1 MIPNWAAGPL
11 YLRVLL
17 AIGLLCVAG
26 LALWMASANDSE
38 SNKPPVYL
46 MSTLPLKWGEG
57 DVKDVAQ
64 GVSDPALFYS
74 ALVERYLIKDAD
86 GLDKIEASP
95 DGMLI
100 MVQPRLLAPSENVAL
115 DKWVRGGGRL
125 VLFADPALQWESR
138 FPLGDSRRPLFT
150 SLLSPLLDQ
159 WGVQL
164 ALPVKDDAK
173 PSEIDGSRIETLS
186 RGFWLQHPHVE
197 RVPDCHTDRSAL
209 IAECRI
215 GKGRV
220 LLLADVDL
228 LQDRYWTNNMLG
240 GSDNRDWVLDLID
253 RMAKRRGIDGIL
265 WENLG
270 G

>member
-1 MIPNWAAGPL
+1 
-11 YLRVLL
+11 
-17 AIGLLCVAG
+17 
-26 LALWMASANDSE
+26 MASANDSE

-125 VLFADPALQWESR
+125 VLFADPAFAVGKPFSIGR
-138 FPLGDSRRPLFT
+138 FTAAF
-150 SLLSPLLDQ
+150 
-159 WGVQL
+159 VH
-164 ALPVKDDAK
+164 VIAK
-173 PSEIDGSRIETLS
+173 PLA
-186 RGFWLQHPHVE
+186 
-197 RVPDCHTDRSAL
+197 RSLGCA
-209 IAECRI
+209 I
-215 GKGRV
+215 G
-220 LLLADVDL
+220 LA
-228 LQDRYWTNNMLG
+228 G
-240 GSDNRDWVLDLID
+240 EG
-253 RMAKRRGIDGIL
+253 
-265 WENLG
+265 
-270 G
+270 